1 MNKKLLKLTTMA
13 LLSAIGVILMSY
25 IQIPYPLAPFL
36 KIEVSDF
43 VVMFT
48 FLLFG
53 LKEAVVVAILKTGCD
68 LLIRGPEAGGSVPF
82 VAHLTALI
90 ASLTYVLALWLVN
103 KFIRKNRIGHKIAKY
118 SLVVVIVS
126 VIMTLANYTIL
137 TPLFLGDFSLFGIG
151 ASSKTTGAIAS
162 LTGVNSFFLGIVILY
177 MPFNLLKASLISII
191 AVSTGDVLLE
201 IYRRKFKVKD
211 KRYEEIT

>member
-1 MNKKLLKLTTMA
+1 MNKSILKMTTLA

-25 IQIPYPLAPFL
+25 LQIPYPMAPFL
-36 KIEVSDF
+36 KIELSDF

-53 LKEAVVVAILKTGCD
+53 LKEASIVALLKTGCD
-68 LLIRGPEAGGSVPF
+68 LILRGPEAGGSLPF

-90 ASLTYVLALWLVN
+90 ASFTYILALWLVN
-103 KFIRKNRIGHKIAKY
+103 KIIKKDRFEHKIVKY
-118 SLVVVIVS
+118 SLVVIIVS

-137 TPLFLGDFSLFGIG
+137 TPLFLGDFSFFGIG
-151 ASSKTTGAIAS
+151 ASEGTLGALAGI
-162 LTGVNSFFLGIVILY
+162 TGVDSFFLGIVVLY
-177 MPFNLLKASLISII
+177 MPFNLLKASLISIV
-191 AVSTGDVLLE
+191 AVSTGDTLLE

-211 KRYEEIT
+211 SRYEQIT